1 MYAELLV
8 LRLVHILSA
17 ILWLGSGLFTT
28 FFLIPALAGSPA
40 VVGQVMAGLQRR
52 RLFAVLPTVALLT
65 ILTGLRLLWIDS
77 AGFTSG
83 YFDTGTGKTFANAGL
98 AAIISFL
105 LSVLVARPS
114 AVRAG
119 VISASLAA
127 SPAAPER
134 ERLQAELERVR
145 RRATVSSMLGVGLG
159 ILAASGMAIARYV

>member
-1 MYAELLV
+1 MHPELIV

-40 VVGQVMAGLQRR
+40 AMGQVMAGLQRKR
-52 RLFAVLPTVALLT
+52 FFAVLPTVALLT

-77 AGFTSG
+77 AGFASG
-83 YFDTGTGKTFANAGL
+83 YFDTATGKTFANAGL
-98 AAIISFL
+98 AAIIAFL
-105 LSVLVARPS
+105 LSVFVSRPS

-119 VISASLAA
+119 AIGASLAA

-145 RRATVSSMLGVGLG
+145 RRATVSTMLGVGLG
-159 ILAASGMAIARYV
+159 ILAASGMAVARYL

>member
-1 MYAELLV
+1 M
-8 LRLVHILSA
+8 SA